1 MFGRKNS
8 RRISPMNNFHKLPL
22 LATGAIWF
30 TTPLSFAVDVGKQP
44 PELVRLIEL
53 RMSALMRA
61 VKPIDDK
68 FFQELESLK
77 TKFTKAGD
85 FDSGIAVNNEL
96 KKFQET
102 RLLEPKRSE
111 AKPILADLKVGDFDG
126 EWTGVNP
133 QVNARLKI
141 KGLEIIDDSGAIK
154 GIIKIT
160 SPSERTIELRIEKW
174 IDNLHVSS
182 ATDMMAGKNSDGGNT
197 WWRKT
202 K

>member
-1 MFGRKNS
+1 M
-8 RRISPMNNFHKLPL
+8 
-22 LATGAIWF
+22 
-30 TTPLSFAVDVGKQP
+30 TPSSFAEDVGKQP
-44 PELVRLIEL
+44 PELIRLIEL

-85 FDSGIAVNNEL
+85 FESGIAVNSKM

-111 AKPILADLKVGDFDG
+111 AEPRLADLKVGDFDG
-126 EWTGVNP
+126 DWTGVNP
-133 QVNARLKI
+133 QVNARIKI

-154 GIIKIT
+154 GTIKIT
-160 SPSERTIELRIEKW
+160 SPSERTIELRIERW

-182 ATDMMAGKNSDGGNT
+182 ATHMMAGKNSDGGNT
-197 WWRKT
+197 WWRKIN
-202 K
+202 